1 MRLQHRVL
9 ASFLLSG
16 LMSTLVMV
24 PAQAAGGC
32 HNINAKANGQDAG
45 GGVTHAQVIGGGLLQ
60 GTTDGN
66 FTITGFTGA
75 VASIAGA
82 VTFTANNATLMV
94 SVSGMF
100 DTSSGAFD
108 ASGPVSASTGKL
120 AGASGNLSFAGVEDL
135 STGSFV
141 EDIDGRICLT

>member
-9 ASFLLSG
+9 ASFLSSG

-82 VTFTANNATLMV
+82 VTFTANNATLTVRSQARSTPAAARSMQAARCRRRRANLPAPPAICH
-94 SVSGMF
+94 SP
-100 DTSSGAFD
+100 
-108 ASGPVSASTGKL
+108 ASRT
-120 AGASGNLSFAGVEDL
+120 
-135 STGSFV
+135 
-141 EDIDGRICLT
+141 